1 MEFKYD
7 FNNIFAKILKK
18 EIPNDT
24 VFETAHSLA
33 FKDINPAA
41 PIHILVIPK
50 GPYIN
55 YDHFASQASDEEI
68 IDFNKTINEVIKKE
82 NLDPERNG
90 NGYRLIANAGLN
102 GVQEVPHLH
111 FHILGGR
118 NMGIMVSRSW
128 NNLKETINAWKW

>member
-7 FNNIFAKILKK
+7 KENIFAKILRK

-24 VFETAHSLA
+24 VIETDFSLA
-33 FKDINPAA
+33 FKDINPVA
-41 PIHILVIPK
+41 PVHILVIPK
-50 GPYIN
+50 GSYVN
-55 YDHFASQASDEEI
+55 YDHFVSNASNEEI
-68 IDFNKTINEVIKKE
+68 LDFNNTVKEVIKKF

-90 NGYRLIANAGLN
+90 NGYRLIANTGLN

-118 NMGIMVSRSW
+118 NMGFMVSRP
-128 NNLKETINAWKW
+128 

>member
-33 FKDINPAA
+33 FKDINPVA

-118 NMGIMVSRSW
+118 NMGVMVSKR
-128 NNLKETINAWKW
+128 